1 MSITITD
8 KPASERSIKF
18 LTDLATKRDWRNV
31 LQGQLYETALDALGN
46 VGNPDPKFISQ
57 REASKAIDALLKIKP
72 PAQVVGVGVNTHVG
86 FAAVDHSLL
95 TQVLATLPLSKYAL
109 PRRSDPTIWDFFEV
123 IERKNGTRYLN
134 RLLGAPGNWNRS
146 FLTAQLQLT
155 AAQAVAVNPQ
165 AAAFEYANQHGRCSC
180 CDAKLSNPKSIAAS
194 MGPVC
199 RKRFGL

>member
-134 RLLGAPGNWNRS
+134 RLGVRLQGPDWSLTPKKKRS
-146 FLTAQLQLT
+146 LTPITKKWCDRKQK
-155 AAQAVAVNPQ
+155 
-165 AAAFEYANQHGRCSC
+165 GR
-180 CDAKLSNPKSIAAS
+180 
-194 MGPVC
+194 
-199 RKRFGL
+199 RKRRPFC